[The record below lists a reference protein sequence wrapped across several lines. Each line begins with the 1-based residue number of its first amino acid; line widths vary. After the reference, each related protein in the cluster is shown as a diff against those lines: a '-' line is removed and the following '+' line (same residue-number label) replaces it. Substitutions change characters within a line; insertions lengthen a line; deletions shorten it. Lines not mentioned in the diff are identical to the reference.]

1 MLFGLLALG
10 KLALTVYD
18 WHTDRREEKESRREE
33 RRERVRAV
41 SKRRRGLGSDPTA
54 HGQRMS
60 EAATKA
66 VRFAEEAERY
76 ALKGKCNDA
85 LDYHEYAAAKA
96 GAVKAESVSVSTNND
111 ELTTKVG
118 NALSDSRQAVRA
130 CYAKWR

>member
-1 MLFGLLALG
+1 MLFGLMVFG
-10 KLALTVYD
+10 KLALAAYD
-18 WHTDRREEKESRREE
+18 WHSERKESKEE
-33 RRERVRAV
+33 RRSERRLK
-41 SKRRRGLGSDPTA
+41 SGRRSSRLGSSSTD

-60 EAATKA
+60 EAASKA

-76 ALKGKCNDA
+76 AMKGKCNDA

-96 GAVKAESVSVSTNND
+96 GALKAESISVSVDNA

-118 NALSDSRQAVRA
+118 NALTDSRNAVRS